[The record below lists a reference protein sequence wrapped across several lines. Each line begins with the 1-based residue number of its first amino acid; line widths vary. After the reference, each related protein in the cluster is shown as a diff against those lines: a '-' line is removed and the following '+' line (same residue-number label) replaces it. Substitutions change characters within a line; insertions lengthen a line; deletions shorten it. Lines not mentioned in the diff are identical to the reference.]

1 MKKLSAVLLIVGVFF
16 FAGNAMAL
24 SLWDITEISGT
35 EDYYDTGA
43 EAAVL
48 TDTDGTADD
57 ATAFLLLELAGYAGT
72 NTFGIYGYTID
83 EYGTITTTDEFLEA
97 FSGSDSAVDSVTLSF
112 DVSEGTVTNSST
124 KETATIGTTF
134 GFYITTQDGYTYY
147 SQPSLNEDDYDHMLI
162 FDTSDNS
169 VGSLLSSDI
178 VIAIEDLF
186 NGGDGDYNDMVV
198 GISDV
203 SAAPVP
209 EPATM
214 LLLGTGLIGLAGIS
228 RKRMFKK

>member
-1 MKKLSAVLLIVGVFF
+1 MKKLSTILLIVSVFF
-16 FAGNAMAL
+16 FTGNAMAL
-24 SLWDITEISGT
+24 SLYEITEIEGT
-35 EDYYDTGA
+35 GGYYDTGA

-48 TDTDGTADD
+48 TDTDGTGDD
-57 ATAFLLLELAGYAGT
+57 ATAYLLLELAGYAGT
-72 NTFGIYGYTID
+72 NIFGIYGYTVNQD
-83 EYGTITTTDEFLEA
+83 GTIKIGETLDVFY
-97 FSGSDSAVDSVTLSF
+97 GSDSAIDSVTLSF
-112 DVSEGTVTNSST
+112 DVSEGTVTNSTT

-147 SQPSLNEDDYDHMLI
+147 SQTSVNEDEYDHMLI
-162 FDTSDNS
+162 FDTSDDS
-169 VGSLLSSDI
+169 VGSLLGSDI

-203 SAAPVP
+203 SPAPVP

-214 LLLGTGLIGLAGIS
+214 LLLGTGLIGIAGIS
-228 RKRMFKK
+228 RKKLLKK

>member
-24 SLWDITEISGT
+24 SLYDITGINGT

-48 TDTDGTADD
+48 TDTDGTEDD
-57 ATAFLLLELAGYAGT
+57 AVAYLLLELAGYAGT
-72 NTFGIYGYTID
+72 NTFGICGYTID
-83 EYGTITTTDEFLEA
+83 GDGAITTGELLEV
-97 FSGSDSAVDSVTLSF
+97 FSGSDSEYASIKLSF
-112 DVSEGTVTNSST
+112 DVSGGTVTNT
-124 KETATIGTTF
+124 LTGYTATIGTTF
-134 GFYITTQDGYTYY
+134 GFYIKTQDGYTYY
-147 SQPSLNEDDYDHMLI
+147 SQTSLNDDDYDHMLI
-162 FDTSDNS
+162 FDTSDVAS
-169 VGSLLSSDI
+169 GLLGSDI

-203 SAAPVP
+203 SPAPVP

-214 LLLGTGLIGLAGIS
+214 LLLGTGLIGIAGIS
-228 RKRMFKK
+228 RKKLLRK